1 MQNDYFKKVIIT
13 IRSKDLRIIDDF
25 EISSDITIGEL
36 IEKFV
41 QYRLGDNMSS
51 AKSNYTVLFNQK
63 NKFLDKDTTLAEAEV
78 WDGSTLVFT
87 LS

>member
-41 QYRLGDNMSS
+41 QYRLGDNMSNT
-51 AKSNYTVLFNQK
+51 KRNYTVLFSQK